1 MSYIDACPK
10 CENESYIV
18 EDYGDEFDQYSA
30 TQWYECRCPKCGYR
44 FIMSREYKLTNVS
57 FEEVSAS

>member
-1 MSYIDACPK
+1 MTYSDTCPK
-10 CENESYIV
+10 CNHEDYEI

-30 TQWYECRCPKCGYR
+30 FQWYQCRCPNCGYR
-44 FIMSREYKLTNVS
+44 FIMNREYKLTDVS

>member
-1 MSYIDACPK
+1 MSYTDACPK
-10 CENESYIV
+10 CENESYVV

-44 FIMSREYKLTNVS
+44 FIMNREYKLTNVS
-57 FEEVSAS
+57 FEEVSDS